1 MQNTGLLSTNAPITE
16 SALTYIEDDT
26 ELNWYVG
33 LSGSQYEL
41 TGSESVSLTVTVVHP
56 QSPAPGTY
64 RIALGATDLDN
75 SITTS
80 LDLDLVVDE
89 IPDVGLETDYD
100 VIPVSPIEST
110 MVPLYVYNYGNT
122 EISL

>member
-1 MQNTGLLSTNAPITE
+1 MPNKHRVLGRLSCRILVYSKVLTSITE

-33 LSGSQYEL
+33 LSGSQYEF

-64 RIALGATDLDN
+64 RIAKRNRFG
-75 SITTS
+75 
-80 LDLDLVVDE
+80 
-89 IPDVGLETDYD
+89 
-100 VIPVSPIEST
+100 
-110 MVPLYVYNYGNT
+110 
-122 EISL
+122 

>member
-1 MQNTGLLSTNAPITE
+1 M
-16 SALTYIEDDT
+16 
-26 ELNWYVG
+26 NWYVG

-64 RIALGATDLDN
+64 RISLSATDLDN

-100 VIPVSPIEST
+100 VIPVVQLSRQ
-110 MVPLYVYNYGNT
+110 
-122 EISL
+122 